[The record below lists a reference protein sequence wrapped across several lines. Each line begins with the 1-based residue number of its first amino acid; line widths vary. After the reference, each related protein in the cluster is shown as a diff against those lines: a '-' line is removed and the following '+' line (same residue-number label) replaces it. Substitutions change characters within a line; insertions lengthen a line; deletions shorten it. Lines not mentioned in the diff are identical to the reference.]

1 MTEMTK
7 VELAD
12 GVLYVEVEPLVPA
25 RGSDELEGLHD
36 RLPDLSGV
44 TAALSSFAG
53 QLGDALHQ
61 AAPDRAVVEFGCQ
74 LGVEAGKL
82 TALVVQGTA
91 TANLKVTLEWAKEQ
105 G

>member
-12 GVLYVEVEPLVPA
+12 GMLYVEAETLAPE
-25 RGSDELEGLHD
+25 RGSDELEGLHG

-91 TANLKVTLEWAKEQ
+91 SANLKVTLEWTKEQ
-105 G
+105 R

>member
-1 MTEMTK
+1 MTELTK

-12 GVLYVEVEPLVPA
+12 GVLYVEAETLTPE
-25 RGSDELEGLHD
+25 RGADDLEGFQD

-74 LGVEAGKL
+74 LGVQAGKL

-91 TANLKVTLEWAKEQ
+91 SANLKVTLEWSKGQ
-105 G
+105 Q

>member
-1 MTEMTK
+1 MTK

-12 GVLYVEVEPLVPA
+12 GVMYVEVETLVA
-25 RGSDELEGLHD
+25 ESASDELEGLHD

-44 TAALSSFAG
+44 TAALSSLAG

-91 TANLKVTLEWAKEQ
+91 TANIKVTLEWDKNRS
-105 G
+105 